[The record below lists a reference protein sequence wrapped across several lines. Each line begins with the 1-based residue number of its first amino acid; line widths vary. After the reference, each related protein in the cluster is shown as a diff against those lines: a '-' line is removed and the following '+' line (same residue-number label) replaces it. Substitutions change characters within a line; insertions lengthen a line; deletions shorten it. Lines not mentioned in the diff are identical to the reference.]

1 MAKDKDEHVQKIA
14 NVWNKMMSPLRG
26 LTQQQITQML
36 ENARHG
42 NDVRMQLSFFEMER
56 QTPIYQVCLQ
66 KRLAGVQNR
75 KWEIQ
80 TLDDSPEAQSQK
92 EFVQNKLN
100 ETDLQNED
108 GLTDAIRHLCLAT
121 FRGRS
126 AFKTF
131 FSDDGKVF
139 FKKLQNWNVLEY
151 NGNFYWN
158 PNVDQCGWLDD
169 GKNANLVLLPKDEIC
184 YLLEERPVDI
194 PGLGIYLRQLVG
206 EQQWARFVEKCG
218 IPQVLLNAPEG
229 TPDTA
234 LDLWNARAQQIFEGG
249 SGTLPSGTNVNLLT
263 EARGQD
269 PFSSYIQHQMEMISI
284 LATGGTLM
292 TIGGSTGLGSDLA
305 AVQKQSFDDLVSYDC
320 KRISNALTHSVVRKI
335 VKHFLN
341 QELKCRFV
349 YTETDDTT
357 TAEYLDMAAKLQTMG
372 VALDIAK
379 LANITGISFIKDE
392 QQDIWKPKSEQQ
404 I

>member
-1 MAKDKDEHVQKIA
+1 M
-14 NVWNKMMSPLRG
+14 
-26 LTQQQITQML
+26 
-36 ENARHG
+36 
-42 NDVRMQLSFFEMER
+42 
-56 QTPIYQVCLQ
+56 
-66 KRLAGVQNR
+66 
-75 KWEIQ
+75 
-80 TLDDSPEAQSQK
+80 
-92 EFVQNKLN
+92 N
-100 ETDLQNED
+100 ETDFQNED
-108 GLTDAIRHLCLAT
+108 GLTEAIRHLCLAT

-169 GKNANLVLLPKDEIC
+169 GKNSNLAPLPKDEIC

-305 AVQKQSFDDLVSYDC
+305 AVQKQSFDDLVTYDC

-392 QQDIWKPKSEQQ
+392 QQDVWKPNSE
-404 I
+404 

>member
-1 MAKDKDEHVQKIA
+1 MAKDEQVQKIA
-14 NVWNKMMSPLRG
+14 NVWAKMMSPLRG

-42 NDVRMQLSFFEMER
+42 NDVRMQLAFFEMER

-80 TLDDSPEAQSQK
+80 SLDDSPEAHSQK
-92 EFVQNKLN
+92 EFVQKKLN
-100 ETDLQNED
+100 ETDFQNED

-158 PNVDQCGWLDD
+158 PNVAQCGWLDD
-169 GKNANLVLLPKDEIC
+169 GKNANLELLPKDEIC

-392 QQDIWKPKSEQQ
+392 QQDIWKPKSEEQ